1 MNIKSNLFL
10 LILFLTFPVHGY
22 SQKSG
27 SRSVILF
34 FEMGAFGKSIGSSAV
49 SRLGEAETM
58 FYNPAA
64 LVTTDKFKILHSRLP
79 SFNGLGSTAHYYT
92 IAYES
97 PSIGTFGLS
106 YFDYTIVS
114 EIIYESG
121 SILFEHTLYYRT
133 LNLSLARA
141 FFKKLN
147 AGVGVTYYRSYGEN
161 DPYNDFSDGWT
172 INNYSFN
179 VGILGH
185 GYLEQMTITNLFGK
199 RSENSNY
206 DFSHEKGFSFG
217 IALLTIG
224 PLDKFI
230 LQSGMIRRFPQP
242 LNLRFGISWQM
253 IEEKYIG
260 FNISLA
266 AEKELV
272 HLIKVID
279 PSTGYSNYE
288 WEPWYKSII
297 SSWKDDGPKVHRQ
310 MGAELKLLDFIYIR
324 AGIERNYR
332 FSSSGLVPFNYNSYG
347 IGFGRKGFRFSYAVT
362 NSADANS
369 VWTLL
374 TNPGK
379 FTDYEYYS
387 PRLRAFTLSILM

>member
-64 LVTTDKFKILHSRLP
+64 LVTTDKFKISHSRLP
-79 SFNGLGSTAHYYT
+79 TFNGLGSTAHYYT

-147 AGVGVTYYRSYGEN
+147 GGAGVTYYRSYGEN

-185 GYLEQMTITNLFGK
+185 GYLEQMTSRTYSGKDQKTVITILTMK
-199 RSENSNY
+199 K
-206 DFSHEKGFSFG
+206 DFHSGSH
-217 IALLTIG
+217 
-224 PLDKFI
+224 
-230 LQSGMIRRFPQP
+230 
-242 LNLRFGISWQM
+242 
-253 IEEKYIG
+253 Y
-260 FNISLA
+260 
-266 AEKELV
+266 
-272 HLIKVID
+272 
-279 PSTGYSNYE
+279 
-288 WEPWYKSII
+288 
-297 SSWKDDGPKVHRQ
+297 
-310 MGAELKLLDFIYIR
+310 
-324 AGIERNYR
+324 
-332 FSSSGLVPFNYNSYG
+332 
-347 IGFGRKGFRFSYAVT
+347 
-362 NSADANS
+362 
-369 VWTLL
+369 
-374 TNPGK
+374 
-379 FTDYEYYS
+379 
-387 PRLRAFTLSILM
+387 